1 MTYIIIYKLSEVKCR
16 SKHNMLFAGIYSHNI
31 RSERDGVYMDKKQR
45 SWSVSRREF
54 IATSASVCVSCFL
67 GGGKSLFAGHEG
79 SFPAQYVSVLADG
92 SYHCRLCPNACVLRE
107 GDNGKCRAR
116 GVRNGQFTSLVYGFP
131 CVIAVDPVE
140 KMPLFHYHVHGP
152 ALSIS
157 TAGCNLACQYC
168 QNWQFS
174 QKSPAETTNFALSP
188 SDIVMRAIDMELRTI
203 GFFYTEPTI
212 YIEYMKDVARLAKK
226 SNIKTIMVTAGY
238 INIEPLKDL
247 FELIDIFVVGYKG
260 FTEEFY
266 KDTIGGS
273 LEAVKK
279 ALLAIK
285 ESGSHLEV
293 VSLLIPGKNDDME
306 VFQAGAEWFVRNLG
320 PDVPWHFSRFLPEFM
335 LKNLP
340 PTPNGVLETARS
352 LAIKAGVK
360 YAYTGNNPGQE
371 GNHTYC
377 PGCGK
382 KAVERLGFKV
392 LRSFLSAG
400 KCPDCGFQIPGI
412 WLDDL
417 PNGNI

>member
-1 MTYIIIYKLSEVKCR
+1 MAKMFKNIQNFWSLNRR
-16 SKHNMLFAGIYSHNI
+16 SFLKTTSLMAAIGACGWDNHLFAGQES
-31 RSERDGVYMDKKQR
+31 D
-45 SWSVSRREF
+45 
-54 IATSASVCVSCFL
+54 
-67 GGGKSLFAGHEG
+67 
-79 SFPAQYVSVLADG
+79 FPAEYVERLPDG
-92 SYHCRLCPNACVLRE
+92 RQQCRLCPNACIPADGE
-107 GDNGKCRAR
+107 NGNCRAR
-116 GVRNGQFTSLVYGFP
+116 GIRNGQFTSLVYGFP

-174 QKSPAETTNFALSP
+174 QKSPAETTNFAMSP
-188 SDIVMRAIDMELRTI
+188 SDIVLRAVDMQLRTI

-212 YIEYMKDVARLAKK
+212 YIEYMKDVAELAKK

-238 INIEPLKDL
+238 INPEPLKDL

-266 KDTIGGS
+266 AEAIGGK
-273 LEAVKK
+273 LDPVKK
-279 ALLAIK
+279 AMIAIK
-285 ESGSHLEV
+285 ESGRHLEV
-293 VSLLIPGKNDDME
+293 VSLLIPGKNDDMKMFE
-306 VFQAGAEWFVRNLG
+306 AGAEWFVKNLG
-320 PDVPWHFSRFLPEFM
+320 TDIPWHFSRFVPEFL

-340 PTPNGVLETARS
+340 PTPNGVLETARKI
-352 LAIKAGVK
+352 AIKAGVK

-382 KAVERLGFKV
+382 KVVERLGFKV
-392 LRSFLSAG
+392 LRSLLSAG
-400 KCPDCGFQIPGI
+400 KCQDCGYHIPGI

>member
-1 MTYIIIYKLSEVKCR
+1 MKGK
-16 SKHNMLFAGIYSHNI
+16 
-31 RSERDGVYMDKKQR
+31 
-45 SWSVSRREF
+45 WSVDRRTF
-54 IATSASVCVSCFL
+54 IGTTAALTGSCLL
-67 GGGKSLFAGHEG
+67 GRRTSLFAGQE
-79 SFPAQYVSVLADG
+79 SDFPAEYVVKLPDG
-92 SYHCRLCPNACVLRE
+92 RLQCGLCPNACIPAE
-107 GDNGKCRAR
+107 GENGNCRAR
-116 GVRNGQFTSLVYGFP
+116 GIRNGQFTSLVYGFP

-157 TAGCNLACQYC
+157 TAGCNLVCQYC

-174 QKSPAETTNFALSP
+174 QKSPAETANFAMSP
-188 SDIVMRAIDMELRTI
+188 ADIVLRAVDMQLRTI

-238 INIEPLKDL
+238 INPEPLKDL
-247 FELIDIFVVGYKG
+247 FELIDMFVVGYKG

-266 KDTIGGS
+266 AEAIGGK
-273 LEAVKK
+273 LESVKK
-279 ALLAIK
+279 ALVSIK
-285 ESGSHLEV
+285 ESGCHLEV
-293 VSLLIPGKNDDME
+293 VSLLIPGKNDDMK
-306 VFQAGAEWFVRNLG
+306 VFQVGAEWFVEHLG
-320 PDVPWHFSRFLPEFM
+320 PDVPWHFSRFLPEFL

-340 PTPNGVLETARS
+340 PTPNGVLETARAI
-352 LAIKAGVK
+352 AIKAGVK
-360 YAYTGNNPGQE
+360 FAYTGNNPGQE

-382 KAVERLGFKV
+382 KVVERLGFKV

-400 KCPDCGFQIPGI
+400 KCQDCGYQIPGV

>member
-1 MTYIIIYKLSEVKCR
+1 MKKVRNYWSIDRRSFIKRSSLLAGVCMLGRGTEV
-16 SKHNMLFAGIYSHNI
+16 FAGNES
-31 RSERDGVYMDKKQR
+31 D
-45 SWSVSRREF
+45 
-54 IATSASVCVSCFL
+54 
-67 GGGKSLFAGHEG
+67 
-79 SFPAQYVSVLADG
+79 FPAEYVARLDDG
-92 SYHCRLCPNACVLRE
+92 RLQCTLCPNLCTPVDGE
-107 GDNGKCRAR
+107 NGACRAR
-116 GVRNGQFTSLVYGFP
+116 GIRNGTYVSLVHSLP

-152 ALSIS
+152 ALAIS
-157 TAGCNLACQYC
+157 TAGCNLFCQYC

-174 QKSPAETTNFALSP
+174 QKSPAETSNFAMSP
-188 SDIVMRAIDMELRTI
+188 EDIVMRAIDMQIRTI

-212 YIEYMKDVARLAKK
+212 YIEYMKDIARLAKK
-226 SNIKTIMVTAGY
+226 RNIKTVMVTAGY
-238 INIEPLKDL
+238 INPEPLKDL

-266 KDTIGGS
+266 AETIGGK
-273 LEAVKK
+273 LDPVKK
-279 ALLAIK
+279 TLIAIK
-285 ESGSHLEV
+285 ESGRHLEI
-293 VSLLIPGKNDDME
+293 VSLLIPEKNDDMKA
-306 VFQAGAEWFVRNLG
+306 FQAGAEWFVENLG
-320 PDVPWHFSRFLPEFM
+320 TDVPWHFSRFAPEFM

-340 PTPNGVLETARS
+340 PTPNGVLEMART

-377 PGCGK
+377 PGCSK
-382 KAVERLGFKV
+382 KVVERLGFKV

-400 KCPDCGFQIPGI
+400 KCPDCGYQIPGV

>member
-1 MTYIIIYKLSEVKCR
+1 MLNNIKKFWSLNRRNFIKSASLLAAAGICGQNQ
-16 SKHNMLFAGIYSHNI
+16 HLFAGQES
-31 RSERDGVYMDKKQR
+31 D
-45 SWSVSRREF
+45 
-54 IATSASVCVSCFL
+54 
-67 GGGKSLFAGHEG
+67 
-79 SFPAQYVSVLADG
+79 FPAEYVSSLANG
-92 SYHCRLCPNACVLRE
+92 KQQCLLCPNGCELSDGE
-107 GDNGKCRAR
+107 DGKCRAR
-116 GVRNGQFTSLVYGFP
+116 GVRNGLFTSLVYGFP

-157 TAGCNLACQYC
+157 TAGCNLVCQYC

-174 QKSPAETTNFALSP
+174 QKSPAETTNFAMSP
-188 SDIVMRAIDMELRTI
+188 ADIVMRAIDMQLRTI

-226 SNIKTIMVTAGY
+226 SNIRTIMVTAAY

-247 FELIDIFVVGYKG
+247 FDLIDMFVVGYKG

-266 KDTIGGS
+266 AEAIGGK
-273 LEAVKK
+273 LDPVKK
-279 ALLAIK
+279 ALIAIK
-285 ESGSHLEV
+285 ESGRHLEV
-293 VSLLIPGKNDDME
+293 VSLLIPGKNDDMK
-306 VFQAGAEWFVRNLG
+306 VFEAGAEWFVNNLG
-320 PDVPWHFSRFLPEFM
+320 TDVPWHFSRFVPEFL

-340 PTPNGVLETARS
+340 PTPNGVLEAARAI
-352 LAIKAGVK
+352 AIKAGVK

-377 PGCGK
+377 PGCSK
-382 KAVERLGFKV
+382 KVVERLGFKV

-400 KCPDCGFQIPGI
+400 KCQDCGYQIPGV

>member
-1 MTYIIIYKLSEVKCR
+1 MLKDIQNIWSLNRR
-16 SKHNMLFAGIYSHNI
+16 SFLKTTSLLAAAGLCDVGRRLFAGQESN
-31 RSERDGVYMDKKQR
+31 
-45 SWSVSRREF
+45 
-54 IATSASVCVSCFL
+54 
-67 GGGKSLFAGHEG
+67 
-79 SFPAQYVSVLADG
+79 FPAEYVTSLPNG
-92 SYHCRLCPNACVLRE
+92 KLQCLLCPNGCELSDGE
-107 GDNGKCRAR
+107 DGKCRAR
-116 GVRNGQFTSLVYGFP
+116 GVRDGQLASLVYGFP

-157 TAGCNLACQYC
+157 TAGCNLVCQYC

-174 QKSPAETTNFALSP
+174 QKSPSETSNFAMSP
-188 SDIVMRAIDMELRTI
+188 ADIVMRAIDMQLRTI

-226 SNIKTIMVTAGY
+226 SNIKTIMVTAAY
-238 INIEPLKDL
+238 INLEPLKDL
-247 FELIDIFVVGYKG
+247 FDLIDMFVVGYKG
-260 FTEEFY
+260 FSEEFY
-266 KDTIGGS
+266 AEAIGGK
-273 LEAVKK
+273 LDPVKK
-279 ALLAIK
+279 SLAAIK
-285 ESGSHLEV
+285 ESGRHLEV
-293 VSLLIPGKNDDME
+293 VSLLIPGKNDDMK
-306 VFQAGAEWFVRNLG
+306 VFEAGAEWFVKNLG
-320 PDVPWHFSRFLPEFM
+320 TDVPWHFSRFVPEFM

-340 PTPNGVLETARS
+340 PTPNGVLETARAI
-352 LAIKAGVK
+352 AIKAGVK

-382 KAVERLGFKV
+382 KVVERLGFKV

-400 KCPDCGFQIPGI
+400 KCQDCGYQIPGV